1 MNESSAN
8 PSPEIFH
15 QRGGGTC
22 PPERRHHLPNAQLM
36 RTHCLPITFECGTPN
51 PLSQQDFPVGD
62 VTGVY
67 LAHLSVP
74 RSHGSG
80 LISTWPVSIGSS
92 HSRHVAAWEH
102 SSARHLRRVSM
113 LTPLS
118 SWMSATTP
126 GTPCAKGTRPDP
138 RCSVHRP
145 PVAGTYPSTNAHSSV
160 RPARRMAAWQRWL
173 DHRRA
178 CSPAPSDGHGE
189 NQSVDVDL

>member
-1 MNESSAN
+1 MYQTQTPALKFSTSTAAGHTSLSRARLF
-8 PSPEIFH
+8 PS
-15 QRGGGTC
+15 T
-22 PPERRHHLPNAQLM
+22 HLV
-36 RTHCLPITFECGTPN
+36 RTYYFRILDT
-51 PLSQQDFPVGD
+51 QQCD
-62 VTGVY
+62 VTCFFAGSATGAY

-80 LISTWPVSIGSS
+80 LISTWPGSIGSS

-145 PVAGTYPSTNAHSSV
+145 PVAGTYPSTNAHSSG

-178 CSPAPSDGHGE
+178 CSPAPSDVHGE

>member
-8 PSPEIFH
+8 PSPEISH
-15 QRGGGTC
+15 QRGGGAY
-22 PPERRHHLPNAQLM
+22 PPIPRRPFPSTHLV
-36 RTHCLPITFECGTPN
+36 RTYYFRI
-51 PLSQQDFPVGD
+51 LSTQPCDATYFFASVA
-62 VTGVY
+62 TGAY

-80 LISTWPVSIGSS
+80 LISTWPGSIGSS

-145 PVAGTYPSTNAHSSV
+145 PVAGTYPSTNAHSSG